1 MDTHDIIDE
10 ATRSR
15 LRIGYSAVGA
25 GIGVAVVFGL
35 VMVATRVATPDLGVA
50 LAVGVSSFM
59 ALWAGSSFGVIFG
72 NAAYEARFGHTTD
85 AEEVAIDDAGL
96 HPIGDAVSRD
106 RAA

>member
-15 LRIGYSAVGA
+15 LRVRYSAIGA
-25 GIGVAVVFGL
+25 AIGVVVVFGL
-35 VMVATRVATPDLGVA
+35 VMAATRLATPDFGIA
-50 LAVGVSSFM
+50 FAVGASSFM

-72 NAAYEARFGHTTD
+72 NAAYEAGFGHKTD
-85 AEEVAIDDAGL
+85 AEEVAIDDAEIHAIAG
-96 HPIGDAVSRD
+96 AVSHD

>member
-15 LRIGYSAVGA
+15 LRIRYSAIGA
-25 GIGVAVVFGL
+25 AIGVAVVFGL
-35 VMVATRVATPDLGVA
+35 VMVATSVATPDFGIA
-50 LAVGVSSFM
+50 FDVGVSSFM

-72 NAAYEARFGHTTD
+72 NAAYEARFGHKTD
-85 AEEVAIDDAGL
+85 AEDIAMDDAEI
-96 HPIGDAVSRD
+96 HPIESAVAHD